1 VKVASATVMD
11 FIDFYQI
18 HVLNPKFLL
27 GIFIGGMAVFVFAAL
42 TIKAVG
48 KAAGKMV
55 AEVRRQ
61 FREIPGIMDETGKPD
76 YASCVTIATIGAQ
89 QQMLLPAVVGVA
101 TPILTG
107 LIFGVAGVLGVL
119 AGALVSGFVLA
130 IMLNNSGGAWDNAKK
145 YVETGEHGGKSSSVH
160 KATVVGDTVGDPFK
174 DTAGPCI
181 NILIKLMSMVS
192 IVFAGMIVNYSLRVE
207 NIVPPFTKQGLEL
220 NMRNE
225 IVPADAIYKHANP
238 CPDCPENC
246 ADCANGEQPAPSPEE
261 PPTGR

>member
-1 VKVASATVMD
+1 MPKVCGNRRTRR
-11 FIDFYQI
+11 QI
-18 HVLNPKFLL
+18 
-27 GIFIGGMAVFVFAAL
+27 VFV
-42 TIKAVG
+42 
-48 KAAGKMV
+48 
-55 AEVRRQ
+55 R
-61 FREIPGIMDETGKPD
+61 
-76 YASCVTIATIGAQ
+76 
-89 QQMLLPAVVGVA
+89 
-101 TPILTG
+101 
-107 LIFGVAGVLGVL
+107 
-119 AGALVSGFVLA
+119 
-130 IMLNNSGGAWDNAKK
+130 
-145 YVETGEHGGKSSSVH
+145 